1 MPITV
6 AMIEEKEFKTKMRG
20 YDPVEVD
27 EFLDEICDEMVA
39 MQEEISTLTQRL
51 NQTAHSAYVSSAIPT
66 PVPPPAPIPAPAPAP
81 KPVEAPKADSSEAAQ
96 RLLAQ
101 AQKVYDETIAE
112 AKAKA
117 EEILS
122 GASERASSG
131 LEDLEAEKSDL
142 QQEVEMLRQ
151 AAKDYRERFL
161 RLIEEQ
167 HHILK
172 SRKRRCSSDP
182 VFSAIPRRTLPGIFL
197 RMQMN

>member
-39 MQEEISTLTQRL
+39 MQEEIATLTQRL
-51 NQTAHSAYVSSAIPT
+51 NQTAHNAYVSSAIPT
-66 PVPPPAPIPAPAPAP
+66 PVPPPAPIPTPAPAP
-81 KPVEAPKADSSEAAQ
+81 KPVEAPKAQDSSEAAQ

-117 EEILS
+117 EEIMN
-122 GASERASSG
+122 GASSRASLG

-172 SRKRRCSSDP
+172 SETAL
-182 VFSAIPRRTLPGIFL
+182 FE
-197 RMQMN
+197 

>member
-39 MQEEISTLTQRL
+39 MQEEIATLTQRL
-51 NQTAHSAYVSSAIPT
+51 NQTAHNAYVSSAIPT
-66 PVPPPAPIPAPAPAP
+66 PVPPPAPIPTPAPAP
-81 KPVEAPKADSSEAAQ
+81 KPVEAPKAQDSSEAAQ

-117 EEILS
+117 EEIMN
-122 GASERASSG
+122 GASSRASLG

-151 AAKDYRERFL
+151 TAKDYRERFL
-161 RLIEEQ
+161 RLIEDQ
-167 HHILK
+167 QHILNAETGL
-172 SRKRRCSSDP
+172 
-182 VFSAIPRRTLPGIFL
+182 FE
-197 RMQMN
+197 

>member
-27 EFLDEICDEMVA
+27 EFLDDICDEMVA
-39 MQEEISTLTQRL
+39 MQEEIATLTQRL
-51 NQTAHSAYVSSAIPT
+51 NQAAHNPYNSAAVPVPAPSAI
-66 PVPPPAPIPAPAPAP
+66 PVPPPAAMPAQPSVQRTAEAPAQTR
-81 KPVEAPKADSSEAAQ
+81 EDTGEAAQ

-101 AQKVYDETIAE
+101 AQKVYDQTVAE

-117 EEILS
+117 EEIVS
-122 GASERASSG
+122 SAKERASMG

-151 AAKDYRERFL
+151 TAKDYRERFL
-161 RLIEEQ
+161 RLIEDQ
-167 HHILK
+167 QHILNAETGL
-172 SRKRRCSSDP
+172 
-182 VFSAIPRRTLPGIFL
+182 FE
-197 RMQMN
+197 

>member
-27 EFLDEICDEMVA
+27 EFLDDICDEMVA
-39 MQEEISTLTQRL
+39 MQEEIATLTQRL
-51 NQTAHSAYVSSAIPT
+51 SQVPHNPYASAAVPVPPASAI
-66 PVPPPAPIPAPAPAP
+66 PVPPPAAV
-81 KPVEAPKADSSEAAQ
+81 PVQQSVQRTAEAPVQTWEDTGEAAQ

-101 AQKVYDETIAE
+101 AQKVYDQTIAE

-117 EEILS
+117 EEIIS
-122 GASERASSG
+122 SANERASKG
-131 LEDLEAEKSDL
+131 LEDLEAEKSDI

-161 RLIEEQ
+161 RLIEDQ
-167 HHILK
+167 QHILNAETGL
-172 SRKRRCSSDP
+172 
-182 VFSAIPRRTLPGIFL
+182 FE
-197 RMQMN
+197 

>member
-27 EFLDEICDEMVA
+27 EFLDDICDEMVA
-39 MQEEISTLTQRL
+39 MQEEIATLTQRL
-51 NQTAHSAYVSSAIPT
+51 NQASHNPYASAAVPAPAVAAA
-66 PVPPPAPIPAPAPAP
+66 PVPPPAAPVQRVQEAPAQAR
-81 KPVEAPKADSSEAAQ
+81 EETSEAAQ

-101 AQKVYDETIAE
+101 AQKVYDQTIAE

-122 GASERASSG
+122 GADERASMN
-131 LEDLEAEKSDL
+131 LEDLEAEKRDL

-151 AAKDYRERFL
+151 TAKDYRERFL
-161 RLIEEQ
+161 RLIEDQ
-167 HHILK
+167 QHILNAETGL
-172 SRKRRCSSDP
+172 
-182 VFSAIPRRTLPGIFL
+182 FE
-197 RMQMN
+197 